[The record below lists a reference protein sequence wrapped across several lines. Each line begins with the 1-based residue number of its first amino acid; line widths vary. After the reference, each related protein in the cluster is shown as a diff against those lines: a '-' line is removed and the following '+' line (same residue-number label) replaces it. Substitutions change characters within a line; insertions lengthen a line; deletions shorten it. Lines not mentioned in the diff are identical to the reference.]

1 MIQMEGFASKMRE
14 GLDTTMPGLTGGMK
28 KHGIEHDE
36 LADLL
41 DDMAREPEELEELQ
55 LQRTLRAGAAETP
68 S

>member
-1 MIQMEGFASKMRE
+1 MEGFASKMRE

>member
-1 MIQMEGFASKMRE
+1 
-14 GLDTTMPGLTGGMK
+14 MPGLTGGIK

-41 DDMAREPEELEELQ
+41 DDMAREPEELEELE
-55 LQRTLRAGAAETP
+55 LQRTLRAGAAEKP